1 MIKPIIVQ
9 NNIGKSPQFASYF
22 FLIIPLTIFQVYYA
36 LFDAYNNALYRSSY
50 GVFLR
55 DFVQRI
61 LVLIG
66 LLLVFLHVFDFNEYI
81 YYYVI
86 SICLPTLLIF
96 LHIIRHKALD
106 LKINLNFLKKPLVAS
121 MVSVSFF
128 GLLNSFSSIAVLQ
141 IDAIMVNSYM
151 DSAAVGVYVI
161 SFYFG
166 TLVFIPAK
174 ALNKI
179 APTLIAKAYKENNR
193 DTIKEIYY
201 KSCGNLFLVGVLI
214 LLGLM
219 VNLDNVFNIIPRS
232 YEEGKTVIVLIGFA
246 YLIKMAGGSNDSVI
260 NYSKYYKI
268 NTTLLILFGL
278 LIVSLNFIFIPM
290 YGMTGAALASLLALF
305 FHNMIKTVFIKWKF
319 GLNPYNFQY
328 LIVLVISVIIYFIVS
343 YIPKPENFIFEIFI
357 DSLVTTVLFYFSIK
371 FSPLAK
377 DLNKAINQLQHKV
390 VELFKTKFK

>member
-1 MIKPIIVQ
+1 
-9 NNIGKSPQFASYF
+9 
-22 FLIIPLTIFQVYYA
+22 
-36 LFDAYNNALYRSSY
+36 
-50 GVFLR
+50 
-55 DFVQRI
+55 
-61 LVLIG
+61 
-66 LLLVFLHVFDFNEYI
+66 
-81 YYYVI
+81 
-86 SICLPTLLIF
+86 
-96 LHIIRHKALD
+96 
-106 LKINLNFLKKPLVAS
+106 

-201 KSCGNLFLVGVLI
+201 KSCGTLFLVGVLI

-232 YEEGKTVIVLIGFA
+232 YEEGKNVIVLIGFA

-268 NTTLLILFGL
+268 NTTLLLLFGL

-305 FHNMIKTVFIKWKF
+305 FHNMIKTIFIKWKF